1 MPPSISII
9 MTVYNR
15 ERYLDA
21 AIKSILLQ
29 TYQNFE
35 LLIWDDGST
44 DRSVAMA
51 EAYAGRDKRI
61 RVMAAAHQGYTG
73 ALKAAI
79 AETSGAYFG
88 WVDSDDLLTPTALEA
103 TTAILNAQHTVGM
116 VYTNYLVIDENNQP
130 KGLGQRCQI
139 PYSKDR
145 LLIDFMTFHFRLM
158 RRSVYDQVGGID
170 LAFPCAQDYDLC
182 LKLSEVAEIHHL
194 PQPLYCYRS
203 HSDSISQ
210 QNRLQQIDC
219 ARRAIADALERR
231 GLSERYKINVEI
243 VGRFFLQPKN

>member
-1 MPPSISII
+1 MPPSISLI

-61 RVMAAAHQGYTG
+61 RVIAAAHQGYTG

-79 AETSGAYFG
+79 AETSGTYFG

-103 TTAILNAQHTVGM
+103 TTAILNAQPPVGM

-145 LLIDFMTFHFRLM
+145 LLIDFMTFHLRLM
-158 RRSVYDQVGGID
+158 RRSVYNQVGGID

-182 LKLSEVAEIHHL
+182 L
-194 PQPLYCYRS
+194 
-203 HSDSISQ
+203 
-210 QNRLQQIDC
+210 
-219 ARRAIADALERR
+219 
-231 GLSERYKINVEI
+231 
-243 VGRFFLQPKN
+243 